1 MSVISKNKGTSL
13 RSFVLNS
20 GLRKFQKSTE
30 EEKKKKERL
39 QWEGFAEK
47 EGFTLSLD

>member
-30 EEKKKKERL
+30 EEKKKKKDCSGKDL
-39 QWEGFAEK
+39 QK
-47 EGFTLSLD
+47 KKVLH

>member
-30 EEKKKKERL
+30 EEKEIL
-39 QWEGFAEK
+39 QWEKFAEK